1 MHPPA
6 PSSTWA
12 GFRVK
17 LGYLRLRVAAPANG
31 RRIGRARGSRA
42 AESDSESS
50 SHTVRP

>member
-17 LGYLRLRVAAPANG
+17 LGYLRLRVAG
-31 RRIGRARGSRA
+31 RMAAALPVAGLAGSGLR
-42 AESDSESS
+42 
-50 SHTVRP
+50 